1 MLAKKMQTLRWPHP
15 FAKWSPC
22 HVIRAA
28 LGSISSRTDERDE
41 SERSRSSSCL
51 PFSLLRGYGQDLSL
65 RRAGCSCFPR
75 DA

>member
-1 MLAKKMQTLRWPHP
+1 MLAKKHANLHWPHP
-15 FAKWSPC
+15 FTKWSPC

-28 LGSISSRTDERDE
+28 LGSISSRTDDRDE

-51 PFSLLRGYGQDLSL
+51 PFIAKRVWT
-65 RRAGCSCFPR
+65 RPFFEEARCPCFPR